1 MSRSPE
7 TRDGTA
13 SAVPPSATDRPTG
26 ERPGDG
32 APSGDGDSRRMPR
45 WAPSSLLRWARRCAA
60 TLVRLTSLR
69 LRLIM
74 VFGLVALTAAVS
86 VSGIAY
92 WLNRDAVLTRAQN
105 LALDDF
111 HQALGHY
118 AGSLPPRPGCA
129 QLRGALE
136 EMAPTTLSYEVVLT
150 DVQTNGEPCVTASA
164 PARFVA
170 VLVVPL
176 LAAVAWGLF
185 GTPGDAAG
193 RPGRPP
199 VPVPGRVRLLLE
211 ALVLFGGAVL
221 LAVSGQGW
229 WAVALTGALVAYHVA
244 AWDRVRWLLLP
255 AAGPRR
261 PNATDPT
268 AR

>member
-1 MSRSPE
+1 M
-7 TRDGTA
+7 G
-13 SAVPPSATDRPTG
+13 
-26 ERPGDG
+26 
-32 APSGDGDSRRMPR
+32 PR
-45 WAPSSLLRWARRCAA
+45 LGFHPALL
-60 TLVRLTSLR
+60 TVRLLLQVASLC
-69 LRLIM
+69 
-74 VFGLVALTAAVS
+74 AL
-86 VSGIAY
+86 AY
-92 WLNRDAVLTRAQN
+92 GARE
-105 LALDDF
+105 LAPD
-111 HQALGHY
+111 G
-118 AGSLPPRPGCA
+118 
-129 QLRGALE
+129 
-136 EMAPTTLSYEVVLT
+136 
-150 DVQTNGEPCVTASA
+150 